1 MVTVKIHTTNVQL
14 QMVLDGFHC
23 PTSACPKTGST
34 RTADRSPSID
44 LESRSG
50 ASTLETQV
58 CYNCALEATVSDV
71 TTKGR

>member
-1 MVTVKIHTTNVQL
+1 MHTSNVQPFI
-14 QMVLDGFHC
+14 VLDGIRC
-23 PTSACPKTGST
+23 ANSACPETVWAQSI
-34 RTADRSPSID
+34 DLSPNID

-50 ASTLETQV
+50 ASTPETQV